1 MTLHRKES
9 GSTNSINL
17 PSTDK
22 NTIHLAIVVCGA
34 VDRIFKLYP
43 LIKSAIFLSESPI
56 HFHFVVEDLPKQNI
70 EKFVREA
77 YLNNVKL

>member
-1 MTLHRKES
+1 MTLHRKDS
-9 GSTNSINL
+9 DSTNSYNIQ
-17 PSTDK
+17 STDK

-34 VDRIFKLYP
+34 VDRIFKLFP

-70 EKFVREA
+70 EKYVREA
-77 YLNNVKL
+77 LNNVKL

>member
-9 GSTNSINL
+9 DSTSSNNL
-17 PSTDK
+17 QSTDE

-70 EKFVREA
+70 EKFVRDA
-77 YLNNVKL
+77 LNNVKL

>member
-1 MTLHRKES
+1 MTLHRKDS
-9 GSTNSINL
+9 DSTNSNNIQ
-17 PSTDK
+17 STDK

-34 VDRIFKLYP
+34 VDRIFKLFP

-77 YLNNVKL
+77 LNNVKL